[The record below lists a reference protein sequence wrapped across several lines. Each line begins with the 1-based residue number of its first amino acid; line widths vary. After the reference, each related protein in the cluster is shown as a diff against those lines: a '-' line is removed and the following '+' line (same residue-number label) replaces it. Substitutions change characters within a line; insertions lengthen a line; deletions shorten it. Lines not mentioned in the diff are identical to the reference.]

1 MCSYNKVNGIYA
13 CENHDTLTVDLKQ
26 RMGFKGE
33 RASKPET
40 AAAASPRSPP
50 GLRRLDATASPTK
63 KEGAGCHLISRLPY
77 GVPPPCL
84 LAGFV
89 VSDWGATHSTVGSA
103 NGGLDL
109 EMPDKQFF
117 GDGLRKALNDGTV
130 PMSRLDDMVR
140 RILRSMYDTGL
151 FDTPQTGAW

>member
-1 MCSYNKVNGIYA
+1 M
-13 CENHDTLTVDLKQ
+13 
-26 RMGFKGE
+26 
-33 RASKPET
+33 
-40 AAAASPRSPP
+40 
-50 GLRRLDATASPTK
+50 
-63 KEGAGCHLISRLPY
+63 
-77 GVPPPCL
+77 
-84 LAGFV
+84 

-130 PMSRLDDMVR
+130 PMARLDDMVR

-151 FDTPQTGAW
+151 FDSPQTGTWGLGEEDHGHGSGLLLLLLLLLRGYDVLTCLWMPGCDRRPEE